1 MFLER
6 KKMLNFKWPKKI
18 SWKLSLVYT
27 LIFLLVLLVLN
38 GSSYFILHNYVNNSI
53 EDSIENTLNYILPK
67 IRGVDRYSFDYEAAR
82 LLQDISK
89 SEEDVYF
96 RIIDY
101 NKEIVAQSNILNDM
115 DLPLEKG
122 YKEIKSGDRTYFLKT
137 VIISKYGYLNGY
149 LQVVRDVTI
158 EYSVL
163 NKLLTILSISS
174 IIGGLVA
181 LIVGFFITKKSM
193 KPVKK
198 MSETARQISGS
209 DLSQRLEVE
218 DSDDELTELA
228 QTFNSMLERLQ
239 KAFKRQ
245 EQFVS
250 DASHELRTPISII
263 KGYINILDRWG
274 KEDVEI
280 REEAVDS
287 IKTEIKSMNDLI
299 ESLLF
304 LARGDLADI
313 ELSYESFY
321 LNNIIEEV
329 IEENK
334 IIDESLNYIF
344 SKQEKVKIYADKL
357 LIKQLLRIFIENSR
371 KYTPSD
377 GEITI
382 DFNEIED
389 NIKILI
395 KDTGKGIPKKDIP
408 HIFNRFYKVDKSRS
422 DEKGSSG
429 LGLSIAMKI
438 IELHNGDIEVESE
451 LGEGTEII
459 LTLPICNLGGKED
472 GNKEKRK

>member
-38 GSSYFILHNYVNNSI
+38 GSSYFILHNYVNNNI

-115 DLPLEKG
+115 ELPLEKG

-149 LQVVRDVTI
+149 FQVVRDVTI

-228 QTFNSMLERLQ
+228 KTFNSMLERLQ

-274 KEDVEI
+274 KEDIEI
-280 REEAVDS
+280 REEAIDS

-344 SKQEKVKIYADKL
+344 SKQEKVKVYADKL

-389 NIKILI
+389 KIKILI
-395 KDTGKGIPKKDIP
+395 KDTGKGIPEKDIP

-438 IELHNGDIEVESE
+438 IELHKGDIEVESK

-459 LTLPICNLGGKED
+459 LTLPICNLGGNED
-472 GNKEKRK
+472 ENKEK

>member
-38 GSSYFILHNYVNNSI
+38 GSSYFILHNYVNNNI

-115 DLPLEKG
+115 ELPLEKG

-274 KEDVEI
+274 KEDIEI
-280 REEAVDS
+280 REEAIDS

-344 SKQEKVKIYADKL
+344 SKQEKVKVYADKL

-389 NIKILI
+389 KIKILI
-395 KDTGKGIPKKDIP
+395 KDTGKGIPEKDIP

-438 IELHNGDIEVESE
+438 IELHKGDIEVESK

-459 LTLPICNLGGKED
+459 LTLPICNLGGNED
-472 GNKEKRK
+472 ENKEK